1 MHGLWSPKKLY
12 SHSPLIPARQLRDCK
27 PVKEKVAVSNPL
39 HRLRWDFLDVS
50 MSLAPGRSDSHQ
62 REDKSE
68 AMLPWGHGASAPVK
82 QPYSCGR
89 EPEMLMACQTCSIKT
104 YWNIPYGQLHLLT
117 AAPTRS
123 TLPREKCHAN
133 IACWHFYL
141 QLLVGDLFQTPRIL
155 INWCFHP
162 IFRCGEVVSKRNTNQ
177 TTSDPSFAIAKSS
190 PNIPVAS
197 FFVDFHQREAKS
209 RTWTKI

>member
-1 MHGLWSPKKLY
+1 
-12 SHSPLIPARQLRDCK
+12 
-27 PVKEKVAVSNPL
+27 
-39 HRLRWDFLDVS
+39 
-50 MSLAPGRSDSHQ
+50 MSLAPTWRQKWSHDAMGHQHQWSSHIHVAVNQ
-62 REDKSE
+62 RCWWFVRL
-68 AMLPWGHGASAPVK
+68 AVFL
-82 QPYSCGR
+82 
-89 EPEMLMACQTCSIKT
+89 
-104 YWNIPYGQLHLLT
+104 NIPYGPLHLLT

-123 TLPREKCHAN
+123 TLPCEKCHAN

-177 TTSDPSFAIAKSS
+177 PTGDPSFAIAKSS

-197 FFVDFHQREAKS
+197 FFVDFHQWEAKS